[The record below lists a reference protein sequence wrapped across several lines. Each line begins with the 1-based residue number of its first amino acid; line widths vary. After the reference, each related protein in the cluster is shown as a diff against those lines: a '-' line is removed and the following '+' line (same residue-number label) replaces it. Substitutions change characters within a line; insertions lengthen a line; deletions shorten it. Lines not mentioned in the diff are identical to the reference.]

1 MDTSIIGADEVNT
14 SKVKYTKDE
23 EPLVTDNSKIKVIK
37 ALGYFKLFE
46 CGKKFFDN
54 LDTTYKCACISNA
67 KGNY

>member
-1 MDTSIIGADEVNT
+1 MDDF
-14 SKVKYTKDE
+14 
-23 EPLVTDNSKIKVIK
+23 KIKVIN

-46 CGKKFFDN
+46 CGKKLFDN